1 MFIIKKD
8 DKSKTQIDSK
18 FLIPMI
24 KSSSELASIL
34 FSGNFSH
41 YFFVCKEKYNNLP
54 KTTKNWIDKFKNEPN
69 KNGSKTVSEAN
80 AGHKPY
86 WYSLQPKTANIITAI
101 NPYERFFFT
110 YSKKPFVIDQRLIAM
125 KTNNQFDAE
134 LITAL
139 LNSAITYLSLEM
151 KGTSRNLGALDLNST
166 YLKKLRA
173 LNPDLLNEKQ
183 KQAIKKAFHAIEK
196 RKVRPIF
203 EEVKQPDRINFDKEV
218 LRSFGINTK
227 ILGYIY
233 SMLIESV
240 YNRVNMKNR

>member
-1 MFIIKKD
+1 
-8 DKSKTQIDSK
+8 
-18 FLIPMI
+18 
-24 KSSSELASIL
+24 
-34 FSGNFSH
+34 
-41 YFFVCKEKYNNLP
+41 
-54 KTTKNWIDKFKNEPN
+54 
-69 KNGSKTVSEAN
+69 
-80 AGHKPY
+80 
-86 WYSLQPKTANIITAI
+86 
-101 NPYERFFFT
+101 
-110 YSKKPFVIDQRLIAM
+110 M

-173 LNPDLLNEKQ
+173 LNPDLLNEEQ

-196 RKVRPIF
+196 RKVGTIF
-203 EEVKQPDRINFDKEV
+203 EEVEQPDRINFDKVV

-227 ILGYIY
+227 ILDYIY

-240 YNRVNMKNR
+240 YDRVNMKNR